1 MEKKIIGKNEV
12 LFREGDLGDCFFLI
26 EEGTAGIYLHYGE
39 PEQQKLAEMK
49 AGQFIGE
56 MAVIEYWPRSTTVLA
71 ETELHLI
78 EVKSGKLN
86 DFFVEQP
93 DRIMALMKQISMRI
107 RTLTREYDEVC
118 AFIREKQEARGEN
131 KESFLARM
139 KKYRDHKKLAD
150 QLAVP
155 TGEETLLE
163 TKDGAADKSR
173 VEEFRAGQI
182 VFREGDEGKYLYM
195 VVLGEVDIWTGYG
208 TEKQQKLTT
217 LYTNDFFGEM
227 GLIDREPR
235 SATAVVK
242 ADHTALECIAEEDL
256 GELIKTSPNTID
268 LILRHLSK
276 RLRSLTADYNRACGI
291 AGQE

>member
-155 TGEETLLE
+155 TVEDKLLE
-163 TKDGAADKSR
+163 TKDGAADKSWMR
-173 VEEFRAGQI
+173 QNCLDSCR
-182 VFREGDEGKYLYM
+182 RRDGKSLQNRLS
-195 VVLGEVDIWTGYG
+195 VHGN
-208 TEKQQKLTT
+208 
-217 LYTNDFFGEM
+217 NDFQFLGLVRCDDEFKWLIGMDKMRFPAAFHCNNQRIVSVFGS
-227 GLIDREPR
+227 GAFP
-235 SATAVVK
+235 
-242 ADHTALECIAEEDL
+242 CIGSCWSDL
-256 GELIKTSPNTID
+256 PHQHAPAHGHDSYWIFYHFEASQNI
-268 LILRHLSK
+268 
-276 RLRSLTADYNRACGI
+276 
-291 AGQE
+291 